1 MYVKPGTRTKRI
13 VCLCVFADGH
23 KCRKRLGRKHSANSD
38 HHGRDGR
45 GRGVLWLC
53 VYHLD
58 ILGECVWLYT
68 NNFFWTSGSSLPTQ
82 GGALCLLFAF
92 GPRGLQADRAMAQG
106 SLLIWQ
112 LGQGWNGLRGRP
124 WPPSI
129 SNSHRCGPPV
139 TTHLPLKAHKAIW
152 SPKWAPKR
160 NSECHACLFVFKF

>member
-58 ILGECVWLYT
+58 VLGECVWLYT

-106 SLLIWQ
+106 SLLISTAGAGVERPEGPALASLHLQ
-112 LGQGWNGLRGRP
+112 LPQVWAACDHPPASKSSQG
-124 WPPSI
+124 
-129 SNSHRCGPPV
+129 
-139 TTHLPLKAHKAIW
+139 HLKSKM
-152 SPKWAPKR
+152 S
-160 NSECHACLFVFKF
+160 S